1 MARTVDVGSTFENWR
16 QNYNN
21 LATDVGDPV
30 ALTTVDKTSVVNA
43 INYIMDQYFFFQ
55 DFDFDGSDGDSS
67 NTVFPGSAMSGLDNA
82 GNTFQYKPQKVLVY
96 KNGLLLRSG
105 TDYTAIN
112 GTTITLAASAN
123 NGDVIRV
130 SSYTGSYTN
139 TPSGAES
146 QFYWQTAGSNVY
158 NNNDAGIVLQTGRSI
173 ANIVTAPTVTNSI
186 QLDGDT
192 YVNADLYLNAQKDL
206 RFRDSDSSHYVAVQ
220 APGTVST
227 NRTLTL
233 PSAEDGYMLAVAAVG
248 SNGQVLSSDG
258 DGSYSWTN
266 VSNTNTT
273 YSTSWVDSGDNA
285 ILRLTPSTGSAD
297 DLTIVAGSGITVT
310 PSGDNLTIVAT
321 ATLPTAIT
329 VADESS
335 DTTCFPAFFTA
346 ATGDLGP
353 KTGDNLTFN
362 SSSGI
367 LTATGFA
374 GPITGNVTGNVTGSS
389 ATVTGASQGSITTLA
404 NLVTVGTIGTG
415 VWQGSSIAQ
424 AYLTGQ
430 SGTNTGDQ
438 SSVSGNAGTAT
449 ALATGRTIGMTGD
462 VVWTSASFTGSGN
475 VTGTS
480 VIQTDAV
487 DIAMLSASGTANSS
501 TFLRGDNTWASP
513 ADANTWRGVTAGGN
527 TLSSSETLAFTAG
540 TNVSITESGGAVTIN
555 TTDQYTGTS
564 NLALGS
570 SSSTAYRGDRGT
582 TAYDHSQATHAPSG
596 AEVNVQSDWN
606 SGSGDAHILNK
617 PTIISVGSGSGNAHR
632 GDHGATAYTH
642 SQATHAPTN
651 ATANAGTVTSIAT
664 GVGISGGTIT
674 SSGTLTNTGV
684 TSAVAG
690 SNISVS
696 GATGAVKIT
705 ATDTTYSAG
714 SGIGLSSTT
723 FSVAVNASGVSSG
736 LIQDANGISLG
747 LTPTFTTVAATG
759 DITAFASS
767 DIALKENII
776 NIPNP
781 LEKLSKI
788 GGYMFDWKKDHKVE
802 GVLGEGHDTGIL
814 AQEIEE
820 ILPEIVELRKTGI
833 KAVNYM
839 KLIPLLVESIKEL
852 KTELDD
858 LKSSNS

>member
-362 SSSGI
+362 SSSGV

-555 TTDQYTGTS
+555 STDQYTGTS

-690 SNISVS
+690 SNITVS
-696 GATGAVKIT
+696 GATGAVTIA